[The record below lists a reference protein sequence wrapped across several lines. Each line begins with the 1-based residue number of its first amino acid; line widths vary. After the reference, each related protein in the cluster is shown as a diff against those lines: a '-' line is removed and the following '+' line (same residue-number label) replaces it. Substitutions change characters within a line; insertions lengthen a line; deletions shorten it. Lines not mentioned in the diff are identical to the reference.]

1 MALIEQTSKCLAF
14 LDKVFVDIASFWP
27 RHDASFFASFIYK
40 VMSRRGRTFE
50 LNFVHFILTPFGCI
64 VHSDQCKK
72 NMLATVAFLCVSFAS
87 EMNCSKLGELLF
99 TEDWRITMFVY
110 R

>member
-1 MALIEQTSKCLAF
+1 MMFVALIEQTSKCLAF

-40 VMSRRGRTFE
+40 VMLRKARTFE
-50 LNFVHFILTPFGCI
+50 LNFVHFILTPLGCI

-72 NMLATVAFLCVSFAS
+72 ICLQQLHFYV
-87 EMNCSKLGELLF
+87 
-99 TEDWRITMFVY
+99 
-110 R
+110 